1 MGLNRLY
8 EKKKG
13 RNSKR
18 DTNRN
23 ENILMRVTSEEKK
36 LIKELN
42 QDLKPRL
49 KLTDFLIYCVFQTAL
64 SRSFKTPV
72 ERIKELELSKF

>member
-1 MGLNRLY
+1 MAINRLY

-18 DTNRN
+18 DTNRDT
-23 ENILMRVTSEEKK
+23 NILMRVTSEEKK

-49 KLTDFLIYCVFQTAL
+49 GLTDFLIYCVFQTGL

-72 ERIKELELSKF
+72 DRIKELEL